1 MSFRR
6 QEGKVQA
13 LDRHVQAL
21 ELRPAARL
29 FLSKKY
35 WVAVR
40 QLIRQW
46 SNCTTA

>member
-21 ELRPAARL
+21 ELLKAA
-29 FLSKKY
+29 LSP
-35 WVAVR
+35 
-40 QLIRQW
+40 
-46 SNCTTA
+46 TTARHKRIGFLETELTK